1 MSQSVRDPYD
11 VLGIAANA
19 TTEEIKQ
26 SFRRNAALYH
36 PDRNPSG
43 DAASLFREVK
53 HAYNLLSDESRREA
67 FDQKRQKQLLEDPD
81 AVARAIWRT
90 YLGGIQ
96 A

>member
-36 PDRNPSG
+36 PD
-43 DAASLFREVK
+43 
-53 HAYNLLSDESRREA
+53 ESRREA